1 MKNTLIITLLGFISS
16 YSFSQSNV
24 ITTSVPILGITPDA
38 RSSGMGEV
46 GVATSADNYS
56 SYWNLGKVT
65 FTDNKG
71 GISGS
76 YSPYLRSLSKGMNFL
91 NLSGYFKTDYNS
103 AASYNARYLN
113 MTEVIYRDENG
124 IETGLIRPADFTVGG
139 GYSLRLSE
147 NLGIGLGAK
156 YIHSSVASIDTEN
169 QPELKSAHA
178 FSVDVGAY
186 YEKYIVDTKLA
197 FGLAINNVGSKIKYS
212 DTEPSFQ
219 PMNLK
224 LGVAANF
231 LAGVNGSLTVALDI
245 TKPLTPT
252 PPMINE
258 NGEII
263 EGQSMNKSVMKSII
277 TSFHDAPNGFSGT
290 MQALTYGMGLEYDYA
305 NQFFL
310 RGGFVY
316 ENRNKGAKRYG
327 TLGAGFKY
335 HNFGIDAAYL
345 LPIDQNSFYK
355 NSMKFT
361 LSFTLN

>member
-1 MKNTLIITLLGFISS
+1 MKKTLLITLLGLISV
-16 YSFSQSNV
+16 YCFGQSN
-24 ITTSVPILGITPDA
+24 INSTSIPLLGITPDA
-38 RSSGMGEV
+38 RASGMGEV
-46 GVATSADNYS
+46 GVATSADNFS
-56 SYWNLGKVT
+56 SYWNVGKVA

-91 NLSGYFKTDYNS
+91 NISGYFKTDYNS
-103 AASYNARYLN
+103 SAGYYAKYLN

-124 IETGLIRPADFTVGG
+124 IETGLIRPSDFTVGG
-139 GYSLRLSE
+139 SYSLRLSE
-147 NLGIGLGAK
+147 NLGVGLGAK
-156 YIHSSVASIDTEN
+156 YIHSRVASVDTEN
-169 QPELKSAHA
+169 EPELKSAHA
-178 FSVDVGAY
+178 FSVDLGAY
-186 YEKYIVDTKLA
+186 YEKYIIDTKLA
-197 FGLAINNVGSKIKYS
+197 FGLTINNVGSKIKYAE
-212 DTEPSFQ
+212 TNPSFQ

-224 LGVAANF
+224 LGVAGNF
-231 LAGVNGSLTVALDI
+231 LVGVNGSLTVAIDV

-252 PPMINE
+252 PPTLDE

-263 EGQSMNKSVMKSII
+263 KGQSMDKSVMKSIVS
-277 TSFHDAPNGFSGT
+277 SFYDAPNGFSEV

-305 NQFFL
+305 NQFFI

-316 ENRNKGAKRYG
+316 ENRNKGARRYG